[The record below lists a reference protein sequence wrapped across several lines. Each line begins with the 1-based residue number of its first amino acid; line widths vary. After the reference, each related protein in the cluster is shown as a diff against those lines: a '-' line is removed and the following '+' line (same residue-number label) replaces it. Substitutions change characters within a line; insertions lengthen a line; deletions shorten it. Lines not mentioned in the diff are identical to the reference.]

1 VRRSFFFIFFFST
14 FVPEVYFRSFKARS
28 LRLVLLFPTRP
39 APHEHDERNPYKK
52 NEKKINNRYTVMLSN
67 YRRYFKLAAYLSTF
81 TQEAIVIAMGV
92 PTLRELFK
100 EKHYADLDGGLLE
113 GFGRLL
119 KFDLKV
125 YVYPT
130 VDPKTGTLVTASDMK
145 VEDPGV
151 QKLYDYI
158 LERGAIVPVEHYD
171 RELLRHG
178 DVSKLVAESI
188 RSGTDEW
195 EALVPHHV
203 RDQVKRLNLLGY
215 RGSRDED
222 SEGSGS
228 GGSGGSGGESSDG
241 GSSRTTTGAGTRSG
255 NGAPKSKAKAAPAA

>member
-1 VRRSFFFIFFFST
+1 MLSSFPAFFFSGFSHKHLSKT
-14 FVPEVYFRSFKARS
+14 LPFS
-28 LRLVLLFPTRP
+28 LYSKPRT
-39 APHEHDERNPYKK
+39 
-52 NEKKINNRYTVMLSN
+52 
-67 YRRYFKLAAYLSTF
+67 
-81 TQEAIVIAMGV
+81 
-92 PTLRELFK
+92 
-100 EKHYADLDGGLLE
+100 GGLLE

-130 VDPKTGTLVTASDMK
+130 IDPKTGMLVTASDMK

-158 LERGAIVPVEHYD
+158 LERGTIVPVEHYD

-188 RSGTDEW
+188 RSGTDDW

-222 SEGSGS
+222 SEGG
-228 GGSGGSGGESSDG
+228 GGSGGSSGGSSGESDGGGESNG
-241 GSSRTTTGAGTRSG
+241 GATGAGSRKKVESGSGSG
-255 NGAPKSKAKAAPAA
+255 NGASKSRAKAAPAA

>member
-1 VRRSFFFIFFFST
+1 MFSPFVFSFFGGKKRAFRPQKRKEKILISPPHCFVSFSLFLNPLSLSFST
-14 FVPEVYFRSFKARS
+14 
-28 LRLVLLFPTRP
+28 LFPSLSHTSI
-39 APHEHDERNPYKK
+39 K
-52 NEKKINNRYTVMLSN
+52 NNN
-67 YRRYFKLAAYLSTF
+67 AA
-81 TQEAIVIAMGV
+81 
-92 PTLRELFK
+92 
-100 EKHYADLDGGLLE
+100 GGLLE

-130 VDPKTGTLVTASDMK
+130 VDPRTGELVTASDLQ
-145 VEDPGV
+145 VDDPGV

-158 LERGAIVPVEHYD
+158 LGRGAIVPVEHYD
-171 RELLRHG
+171 RELLQHG

-215 RGSRDED
+215 RGGGRDED
-222 SEGSGS
+222 VE
-228 GGSGGSGGESSDG
+228 GGSGGSDGGEG
-241 GSSRTTTGAGTRSG
+241 RGSMGAGSRKVESG
-255 NGAPKSKAKAAPAA
+255 SGSGASKSKAKAAPAA

>member
-1 VRRSFFFIFFFST
+1 
-14 FVPEVYFRSFKARS
+14 
-28 LRLVLLFPTRP
+28 
-39 APHEHDERNPYKK
+39 
-52 NEKKINNRYTVMLSN
+52 M
-67 YRRYFKLAAYLSTF
+67 
-81 TQEAIVIAMGV
+81 
-92 PTLRELFK
+92 
-100 EKHYADLDGGLLE
+100 E

-130 VDPKTGTLVTASDMK
+130 VDPKTGELVTASDLR

-158 LERGAIVPVEHYD
+158 LERGAIVPVEHFD

-188 RSGTDEW
+188 RSGTGEW

-203 RDQVKRLNLLGY
+203 RDQVRFFFFFLFF
-215 RGSRDED
+215 SFFQ
-222 SEGSGS
+222 
-228 GGSGGSGGESSDG
+228 
-241 GSSRTTTGAGTRSG
+241 TRKTQPFFSH
-255 NGAPKSKAKAAPAA
+255 NTKHQLHFSFYS